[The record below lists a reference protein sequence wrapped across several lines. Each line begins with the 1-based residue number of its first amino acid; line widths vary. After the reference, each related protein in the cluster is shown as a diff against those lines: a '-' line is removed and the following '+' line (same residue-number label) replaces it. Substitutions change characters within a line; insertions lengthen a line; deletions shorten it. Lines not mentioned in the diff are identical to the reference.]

1 MLHNLYHTQK
11 KIQKHLTLISLLQFK
26 PLILCLSTMDRES
39 RWFPPFL
46 WQPWQLPPCFP
57 GQSTLQML
65 SLFHISSSLF
75 FSRVLF
81 IPTAPPGLS
90 LMVRIFFDLN
100 DILIYSCNPW
110 FATIIWTSQPLLQP
124 ASCHHML
131 VSLISVPY
139 PISSASTS
147 DLSST
152 RPRCTCWLSLI
163 PISHEYC
170 MVW

>member
-26 PLILCLSTMDRES
+26 PLIPCLSTMDRES

-75 FSRVLF
+75 FFLEFCYSHCSPWTFSDGLHLF
-81 IPTAPPGLS
+81 WSEWHSDL
-90 LMVRIFFDLN
+90 LMQSMI
-100 DILIYSCNPW
+100 
-110 FATIIWTSQPLLQP
+110 
-124 ASCHHML
+124 CHYYL
-131 VSLISVPY
+131 DF
-139 PISSASTS
+139 SASPS
-147 DLSST
+147 ACQLSPYACKFNKCS
-152 RPRCTCWLSLI
+152 LSHQQCL
-163 PISHEYC
+163 Y
-170 MVW
+170 